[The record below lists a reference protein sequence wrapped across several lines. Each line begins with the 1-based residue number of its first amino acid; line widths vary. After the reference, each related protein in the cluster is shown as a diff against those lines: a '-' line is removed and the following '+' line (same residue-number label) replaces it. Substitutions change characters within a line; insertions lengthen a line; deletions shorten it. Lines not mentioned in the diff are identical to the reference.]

1 MAFERNVFVN
11 CPFDEK
17 YFPLL
22 RPLLFTVIYLGLKP
36 RIALEAIDSGE
47 LRLTKIVNLIRDSK
61 FSIHDLS
68 RSEAAAAGELY
79 RLNMP
84 FELGID
90 FGCRLFGT
98 PTLRTKRTLVL
109 EAKPHR
115 YKASISDLAGAD
127 IECHED
133 EPYKVIG
140 VVRNWLKN
148 VCLENAAGPALISSS
163 FTDFMAQNFDALTR
177 LGFSPQDIQGLPV
190 GELIERMGDWIT
202 NKAASS
208 SLNAGRSSP

>member
-11 CPFDEK
+11 CPFDPK
-17 YFPLL
+17 YLPLL
-22 RPLLFTVIYLGLKP
+22 RPLLFTVIYLGLTP

-47 LRLTKIVNLIRDSK
+47 LRLNKIVKLIRESK
-61 FSIHDLS
+61 YSIHDLS
-68 RSEAAAAGELY
+68 RSEAAVAGELY

-90 FGCRLFGT
+90 FGCRIFGR
-98 PTLRTKRTLVL
+98 PRQRGKRTLVL

-127 IECHED
+127 IECHDD
-133 EPYKVIG
+133 EPYKVVG

-148 VCLENAAGPALISSS
+148 VCLEQAAGPALISSA
-163 FTDFMAQNFDALTR
+163 FTDFMADNFDALTQ
-177 LGFSPQDIQGLPV
+177 LGFSPQDIELLPV
-190 GELIERMGDWIT
+190 GELIERMRAWVAA
-202 NKAASS
+202 KAA
-208 SLNAGRSSP
+208 AT

>member
-1 MAFERNVFVN
+1 MTFEKNVFVN

-17 YFPLL
+17 YIPLL
-22 RPLLFTVIYLGLKP
+22 RPLLFTVIYLRLKP

-47 LRLTKIVNLIRDSK
+47 QRLDKIIKLIQNSK
-61 FSIHDLS
+61 YSIHDLS

-90 FGCRLFGT
+90 FGCRIFGT
-98 PTLRTKRTLVL
+98 RSQKSKRTLVL

-115 YKASISDLAGAD
+115 YKASISDLSGAD
-127 IECHED
+127 IECHDD

-148 VCLENAAGPALISSS
+148 VCLAQAAGPARISSA
-163 FTDFMAQNFDALTR
+163 FTDFMADDFDALTK
-177 LGFSPQDIQGLPV
+177 LGFSTQDVERLPV
-190 GELIERMGDWIT
+190 GELIERMEAWIIV
-202 NKAASS
+202 NAAM
-208 SLNAGRSSP
+208 

>member
-1 MAFERNVFVN
+1 MEFEKNVFIN
-11 CPFDEK
+11 CPFDAK
-17 YFPLL
+17 YLPLL
-22 RPLLFTVIYLGLKP
+22 RPLLFTVIYLGLTP

-47 LRLTKIVNLIRDSK
+47 LRLNKIVELIRDSK
-61 FSIHDLS
+61 YSIHDLS

-84 FELGID
+84 FELGVD
-90 FGCRLFGT
+90 FGCRTFGK
-98 PTLRTKRTLVL
+98 PRQREKRTLVL

-133 EPYKVIG
+133 APYKVIG

-148 VCLENAAGPALISSS
+148 VCLARATGPALISSA
-163 FTDFMAQNFDALTR
+163 FTDFMAENFDALTQ
-177 LGFSPQDIQGLPV
+177 LGFSPQDIELLPV
-190 GELIERMGDWIT
+190 SELIERMTDWVATRI
-202 NKAASS
+202 AAK
-208 SLNAGRSSP
+208 

>member
-1 MAFERNVFVN
+1 MSFDSNVFVN

-17 YFPLL
+17 YLPLL

-36 RIALEAIDSGE
+36 RIALEAIDSGD
-47 LRLTKIVNLIRDSK
+47 LRLNKIVKLIRESMY
-61 FSIHDLS
+61 SIHDLS

-90 FGCRLFGT
+90 FGCRIFGT
-98 PTLRTKRTLVL
+98 RLQKNKRTLIL
-109 EAKPHR
+109 EAKQHR

-127 IECHED
+127 IECHKD
-133 EPYKVIG
+133 EPYRVFV

-148 VCLENAAGPALISSS
+148 VCLTSAEGAERISGAFSEFMADDYDALIKE
-163 FTDFMAQNFDALTR
+163 
-177 LGFSPQDIQGLPV
+177 GFSPQEIEQIQV
-190 GELIERMGDWIT
+190 GELIERMQRWVNL
-202 NKAASS
+202 NKKQ
-208 SLNAGRSSP
+208 NA

>member
-1 MAFERNVFVN
+1 MAFEKNVFVN
-11 CPFDEK
+11 WPFDDR

-36 RIALEAIDSGE
+36 RIALEAIDSGD
-47 LRLTKIVNLIRDSK
+47 LRLNKIVDLIRDSK
-61 FSIHDLS
+61 LSIHDLS

-90 FGCRLFGT
+90 FGCRLFGK
-98 PTLRTKRTLVL
+98 PKHRQKRTLVL
-109 EAKPHR
+109 EGKPHR

-127 IECHED
+127 IECHDD

-148 VCLENAAGPALISSS
+148 VCLEHAVGPALISSA
-163 FTDFMAQNFDALTR
+163 FTDFMAQNFDALTKM
-177 LGFSPQDIQGLPV
+177 GFSAQDIEGLPV
-190 GELIERMGDWIT
+190 AELIERMEAWV
-202 NKAASS
+202 S
-208 SLNAGRSSP
+208 RSSTA

>member
-1 MAFERNVFVN
+1 MAFEKNVFIN
-11 CPFDEK
+11 CPFDAK
-17 YFPLL
+17 YLPLL
-22 RPLLFTVIYLGLKP
+22 RPLLFTVIYLGLTP

-47 LRLTKIVNLIRDSK
+47 LRLNKIVELIRDSK
-61 FSIHDLS
+61 YSIHDLS

-84 FELGID
+84 FELGVD
-90 FGCRLFGT
+90 FGCRIFGK
-98 PTLRTKRTLVL
+98 PRQREKRTLVL

-148 VCLENAAGPALISSS
+148 VCLAQATGPALISSA
-163 FTDFMAQNFDALTR
+163 FTDFMAENFDALTK
-177 LGFSPQDIQGLPV
+177 LGFSPQDIELLPV
-190 GELIERMGDWIT
+190 SELIERMTVWVATRI
-202 NKAASS
+202 AAT
-208 SLNAGRSSP
+208 

>member
-1 MAFERNVFVN
+1 MAFEKNVFVN
-11 CPFDEK
+11 CPFDAR
-17 YFPLL
+17 YLPLL
-22 RPLLFTVIYLGLKP
+22 RPLLFTVIYLDLAP
-36 RIALEAIDSGE
+36 RISLKAIDSGE
-47 LRLTKIVNLIRDSK
+47 LRLNKIVELIRESK
-61 FSIHDLS
+61 YSIHDLS
-68 RSEAAAAGELY
+68 RCEAAAAGELY

-90 FGCRLFGT
+90 FGCRTYGR
-98 PTLRTKRTLVL
+98 PRQRGKRTLIL

-148 VCLENAAGPALISSS
+148 VCLAQAAGPARISSA
-163 FTDFMAQNFDALTR
+163 FTDFMADNFDSLSKQ
-177 LGFSPQDIQGLPV
+177 GFSPQDIEMLPV
-190 GELIERMGDWIT
+190 GELVERMTAWVAS
-202 NKAASS
+202 KAAI
-208 SLNAGRSSP
+208 A

>member
-1 MAFERNVFVN
+1 MAFEKNVFVN
-11 CPFDEK
+11 CPFDAK
-17 YFPLL
+17 YLPLL
-22 RPLLFTVIYLGLKP
+22 RPLLFTVIYLGLTP

-47 LRLTKIVNLIRDSK
+47 LRLNKIVESIRDSK
-61 FSIHDLS
+61 YSIHDLS
-68 RSEAAAAGELY
+68 RSQAAVAGELY

-84 FELGID
+84 FELGVD
-90 FGCRLFGT
+90 FGCRVFGK
-98 PTLRTKRTLVL
+98 PRHRGKRTLIL

-148 VCLENAAGPALISSS
+148 ACLAQAAGPALISSA
-163 FTDFMAQNFDALTR
+163 FTDFMADNFDALTQ
-177 LGFSPQDIQGLPV
+177 LGFSPQDIELLPV
-190 GELIERMGDWIT
+190 AELIERIT
-202 NKAASS
+202 AWVASKDAA
-208 SLNAGRSSP
+208 A